1 MKIHYHN
8 ENEAYE
14 REALLSIMADAYQ
27 FVCEVPDDTGF
38 SEGCYDEASYD
49 PATECDAVDVYDG
62 GLTASYDDYADPEV
76 MADTFHK
83 PRFYP
88 KSYVIPNDQPFMIM
102 EAKEAFDA
110 LTDKEKFYA
119 HYLSK

>member
-1 MKIHYHN
+1 
-8 ENEAYE
+8 
-14 REALLSIMADAYQ
+14 
-27 FVCEVPDDTGF
+27 
-38 SEGCYDEASYD
+38 
-49 PATECDAVDVYDG
+49 
-62 GLTASYDDYADPEV
+62 

-119 HYLSK
+119 HYLSR

>member
-1 MKIHYHN
+1 MNAIKLFCLVLIIYN
-8 ENEAYE
+8 N
-14 REALLSIMADAYQ
+14 
-27 FVCEVPDDTGF
+27 
-38 SEGCYDEASYD
+38 
-49 PATECDAVDVYDG
+49 VD
-62 GLTASYDDYADPEV
+62 LEV

-119 HYLSK
+119 HYLSR

>member
-1 MKIHYHN
+1 MNAIK
-8 ENEAYE
+8 
-14 REALLSIMADAYQ
+14 LFCSILIIYN
-27 FVCEVPDDTGF
+27 
-38 SEGCYDEASYD
+38 
-49 PATECDAVDVYDG
+49 
-62 GLTASYDDYADPEV
+62 YADPEV